1 MERTIIFCLFRFLI
15 EQNCFTKAIQQQ
27 KYLTEN
33 SIVVLILF
41 H

>member
-27 KYLTEN
+27 KYLTEKA
-33 SIVVLILF
+33 LLC
-41 H
+41 